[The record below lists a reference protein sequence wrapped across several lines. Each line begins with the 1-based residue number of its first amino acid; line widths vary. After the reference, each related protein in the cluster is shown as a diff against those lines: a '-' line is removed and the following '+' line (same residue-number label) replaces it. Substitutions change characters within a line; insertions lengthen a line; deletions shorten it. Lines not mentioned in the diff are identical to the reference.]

1 MVHRR
6 SPEPDQVEVV
16 VELAEATQRDVVPAT
31 GPDADGAGVGVPD
44 APTRR
49 RGRLLATGLAVA
61 LVLVVGAA
69 QVAESGRSPTRG
81 VVTGRIGSVP
91 VAPTELWRADS
102 TYWSIVADGVV
113 THGMSEGGLVLRD
126 LRTGEVLAERTR
138 DDVGYCDRVGTTAS
152 SRTTVH
158 THVLCTR
165 DDLEADGALAVLTAV
180 STRDAST
187 LWRHSAPTT
196 GWSSMA
202 QPIPGDDRDV
212 LWSLAADE
220 GVRLVRLAHDDGTV
234 RWTADVRAQDPHQHW
249 VHVGTDVVAVG
260 DTQFVDVETGRTA
273 AGASMSDVWAGSLD
287 VPVPRGVGRYTYTE
301 SSTELAV
308 LDEDGTE
315 RFVVE
320 GGYPTGWE
328 PLVSDAAREVVVA
341 LPDGAVAVLDVLTG
355 GELWRPE
362 TPETPEPLA
371 VEAVAYLPGVLVVAD
386 GEHLRGVVPRTG
398 AEQWSVRRDPSIWPV
413 AVADERRLVLSG
425 LVGPEDD
432 TLPFPRRGLVAVDL
446 GTGEVVWE
454 LPVLGAVHAI
464 TGADDV
470 VLVQTES
477 TTLAFATR

>member
-1 MVHRR
+1 
-6 SPEPDQVEVV
+6 
-16 VELAEATQRDVVPAT
+16 
-31 GPDADGAGVGVPD
+31 
-44 APTRR
+44 
-49 RGRLLATGLAVA
+49 
-61 LVLVVGAA
+61 
-69 QVAESGRSPTRG
+69 
-81 VVTGRIGSVP
+81 
-91 VAPTELWRADS
+91 
-102 TYWSIVADGVV
+102 
-113 THGMSEGGLVLRD
+113 
-126 LRTGEVLAERTR
+126 
-138 DDVGYCDRVGTTAS
+138 
-152 SRTTVH
+152 
-158 THVLCTR
+158 
-165 DDLEADGALAVLTAV
+165 
-180 STRDAST
+180 
-187 LWRHSAPTT
+187 
-196 GWSSMA
+196 SSMA

-362 TPETPEPLA
+362 TPETPETPEPLA